1 MGGALGGAQGAG
13 EGRERQATARPPA
26 ATIQHSRAALAA
38 LGARSVLPLRLTRIR
53 RVEENPTKQVS
64 NLLLQLQPPVAGRQ
78 RCMP

>member
-13 EGRERQATARPPA
+13 EGRERQATTRPPA

-38 LGARSVLPLRLTRIR
+38 LGERTVLPLRLTSIR
-53 RVEENPTKQVS
+53 RIEVNPPKLVPNS
-64 NLLLQLQPPVAGRQ
+64 LLQLQPPVAERQ